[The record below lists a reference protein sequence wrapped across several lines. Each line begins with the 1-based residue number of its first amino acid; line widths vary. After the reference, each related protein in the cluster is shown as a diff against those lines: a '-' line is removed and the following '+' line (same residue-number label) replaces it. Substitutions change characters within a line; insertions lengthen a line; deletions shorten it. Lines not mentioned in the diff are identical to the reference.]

1 MPYKG
6 QSIPGARNPVLA
18 AGHGQFT
25 GDVAPPGALWAA
37 FVRSDVAHADI
48 IGIDTSGALSIDGVR
63 YVVTGDE
70 IDQHVRSAGM
80 QYPDGVVRKKF
91 RHSALATDR
100 VYYVGYPVAMVVAE
114 TRYAAH
120 QAVMAVEVDF
130 EEREVV
136 VDPVYA
142 LSDESPRVI
151 EGWEDNVVFDTVFS
165 AGDASAALASV
176 PQTLTGRVRVQRH
189 LPVPME
195 PRSYVADYD
204 RYNDRL
210 TVWAST
216 QMPHTSRSALASY
229 LGLDSNQVRI
239 IQPDVGG
246 GFGTKGPASA
256 EQTVLAYASRVLG
269 EPVRWVEE
277 RAEYFLACG
286 HARETVIDFE
296 VGFDDGGRVDALR
309 LELVGD
315 VGFPAGAW
323 VQTYVTA
330 YCLPGAYVVPNCTVD
345 LKSVVTNKCFW
356 MGYRGFGKEVA
367 SFAMDRIMD
376 RVADAVGIDRAEV
389 RLRNFIPADAFPYSQ
404 VSGAM
409 IDSGDY
415 QSAMGRL
422 LELADVP
429 AFRERQQTAAER
441 GRLIGIGFG
450 FELTPEGCSM
460 PDNILL
466 QGWDGS
472 TVRMD
477 PTGAVTVL
485 TGVTSPGSGN
495 ETGIAQIVA
504 DELGVPMGTVQVIQG
519 DTDLCPYG
527 LGNFSSRSLMMGGS
541 AAMKA
546 ARVVR
551 EKLFHVAARMLEA
564 APEDLEASEGFIW
577 VRGVPDRGLF
587 TAQVAYELH
596 ANAFGP
602 NAEEV
607 DPGLDVTEYFRVGN
621 VYHQPEKEGR
631 YSTYPTWP
639 FMAVAAFVEV
649 DPDTGHVD
657 VREVMA
663 VHDCGTVIN
672 PLLVD
677 AQVHGAIAQ
686 GIGAALY
693 EELLYDENGQLITT
707 SLMDYTIPT
716 AVEMPSRLVLEHQ
729 VTPTPAV
736 PLGAKGAGESGV
748 CGPMAAIASAVEDA
762 LGDGS
767 PHLMDLPLTPSK
779 VWQALQRVQEP
790 GS

>member
-6 QSIPGARNPVLA
+6 QSIRGVRNPVLA
-18 AGHGQFT
+18 TGNGQFT
-25 GDVAPPGALWAA
+25 GDIAPPGALWAA
-37 FVRSDVAHADI
+37 FVRSDFAHADI
-48 IGIDTSGALSIDGVR
+48 LGIDTSAAFDVEGVV
-63 YVVTGDE
+63 YVVTGAE
-70 IDQHVRSAGM
+70 IDQHIRPVGM
-80 QYPDGVVRKKF
+80 HYPDGIVRKKF
-91 RHSALATDR
+91 RHNALATDR
-100 VYYVGYPVAMVVAE
+100 VYYVGCPIAMVVAE
-114 TRYAAH
+114 SRYAAH
-120 QAVMAVEVDF
+120 KAALLVEVDY

-136 VDPVYA
+136 VDPEYA
-142 LSDESPRVI
+142 LSSESPRVI
-151 EGWEDNVVFDTVFS
+151 DGWEDNVVYDTVFTVGEADS
-165 AGDASAALASV
+165 ALVAAH
-176 PQTLTGRVRVQRH
+176 QTLSGRIRVQRH
-189 LPVPME
+189 LAMPME

-204 RYNDRL
+204 RYQDHL

-216 QMPHTSRSALASY
+216 QMPHTARTNLSTCM
-229 LGLDSNQVRI
+229 GMDSNQVRI

-246 GFGTKGPASA
+246 GFGTKGPSSA
-256 EQTVLAYASRVLG
+256 EQTVIAFASKVLG
-269 EPVRWVEE
+269 QPVRWVEE

-286 HARETVIDFE
+286 HARETIIDFE
-296 VGFDDGGRVDALR
+296 VGFDAGGRVEALK
-309 LELVGD
+309 LDLLGD
-315 VGFPAGAW
+315 IGFPSGAW

-356 MGYRGFGKEVA
+356 MGYRGFGKEVS

-376 RVADAVGIDRAEV
+376 RVADAVGINRTEV
-389 RLRNFIPADAFPYSQ
+389 RFRNLIPADAFPYSQ

-415 QSAMGRL
+415 QSALGRV
-422 LELADVP
+422 LELADIP
-429 AFRERQQTAAER
+429 AFRERQRAAAKE

-477 PTGAVTVL
+477 PTGQVTVL

-504 DELGVPMGTVQVIQG
+504 DELGVAIDTIKVVQG
-519 DTDLCPYG
+519 DTDICPYG

-541 AAMKA
+541 AAYKA
-546 ARVVR
+546 AGVIR
-551 EKLFHVAARMLEA
+551 EKLFNVASHMLEA
-564 APEDLEASEGFIW
+564 APEDLEATEGVIS
-577 VRGVPDRGLF
+577 VRGTPGKSLTV
-587 TAQVAYELH
+587 AEVAYELH

-631 YSTYPTWP
+631 FSTYPTWP
-639 FMAVAAFVEV
+639 FMAVAAVVEV
-649 DPDTGHVD
+649 DRDTGYLHID
-657 VREVMA
+657 EIFA

-686 GIGAALY
+686 GVGAVLY
-693 EELLYDENGQLITT
+693 EELVYDENGHLLTT

-716 AVEMPSRLVLEHQ
+716 AIEMPNRLVLEHQ
-729 VTPTPAV
+729 VTPSPAT

-748 CGPMAAIASAVEDA
+748 CGPMAAVASAVEDA
-762 LGDGS
+762 LGAGS
-767 PHLMDLPLTPSK
+767 PHFMDLPLTPTK
-779 VWQALQRVQEP
+779 VWTALQKVN
-790 GS
+790 GSE